1 MYYRPRKNIHKR
13 LHKQKI
19 IVANHLAIFFKAF
32 VYLSDSRKPAITV
45 FILLLCFAQAALGSD
60 KTQPKNQQAED
71 LPSISYLDGLNGTHA
86 YISRQIQDFADK
98 LDTFFSNDR
107 AFEEL
112 QGSRINLNLLQTNID
127 HKKPGYRAELRAK
140 LVFPKT
146 QKKLKLLIETQDED
160 QETQQTIL
168 PSALQTQEQ
177 TLGLR
182 FIEKETRKWRVHTDT
197 GLRFKS
203 GVDTFARLRLRRQIT
218 DDTWIY
224 RIAQNFY
231 WYRIDGAGENSRLD
245 IDHSITEHLLFRSTS
260 EATWLNKNRY
270 FDLRQDLVLFQKI
283 NRRKAISY
291 QAGIRDNTE
300 PHTQAKNYFI
310 SARYREQVHQNW
322 LFLEVNPGVN
332 YPEDNNYK
340 PIKYIIFKIE
350 AVFGTP

>member
-19 IVANHLAIFFKAF
+19 IVANHLAIFFKGFA
-32 VYLSDSRKPAITV
+32 YLSNRKKPSISA
-45 FILLLCFAQAALGSD
+45 FILLLCFAQVTLGSD
-60 KTQPKNQQAED
+60 KTQTKNQQAGD
-71 LPSISYLDGLNGTHA
+71 LPSISYLKGFDDTHS
-86 YISRQIQDFADK
+86 YISRQIQDFADA

-112 QGSRINLNLLQTNID
+112 QGSRININLLQSNID

-160 QETQQTIL
+160 EETQQTNL
-168 PSALQTQEQ
+168 PGTLQTQEQ
-177 TLGLR
+177 TIGLR
-182 FIEKETRKWRVHTDT
+182 FIEKETNKWRVHTDT

-203 GVDTFARLRLRRQIT
+203 GIDAFARLRLRRLIPK
-218 DDTWIY
+218 DAWVY

-231 WYRIDGAGENSRLD
+231 WYRIDGAGEDTRLD
-245 IDHSITEHLLFRSTS
+245 IDHPVTEHLLFRSTS

-270 FDLRQDLVLFQKI
+270 FDLGQDFILFQKI
-283 NRRKAISY
+283 NKRKAINY
-291 QAGIRDNTE
+291 QVGVRDTTE
-300 PHTQAKNYFI
+300 PRTHAKNYFFT
-310 SARYREQVHQNW
+310 ARYREQVHQNW

-332 YPEDNNYK
+332 YSEDNSYK
-340 PIKYIIFKIE
+340 PIKYIIFKVE